1 MKKWSGKKHL
11 CGILLVALIVCLC
24 WGCGNAQEEV
34 MSDNVSA
41 GEEVTAEDKAEKDV
55 GQKAVTE
62 DGAEKN
68 VGQKAATEEG
78 MPKGAGSGGVNAVS
92 GNLLSQAGAETQMA
106 EEQVTAPGES
116 EMPRR
121 EPVKV
126 KGIYVSGPVAGIARM
141 DDLIELV
148 DQTELNAMV
157 IDIKNDEGKVTYKM
171 QSEQV
176 LAIEAAVG
184 YIPDIEALVKK
195 CKEKDIY
202 LIARIVA
209 FRDPYLAEK
218 MPEWAV
224 HTKNGEIFRDKSGL
238 AWVNPYERGVW
249 DYLVEIASEAAAVGF
264 DEIQFDYIR
273 FSTDVKT
280 EEVDYGPENE
290 RIGKIG
296 IITEF
301 TEYMYEKLRRLGVY
315 VAADVFG
322 TVIENETDQQIVGQD
337 YVKMAEHLDYICP
350 MVYPSHYRNG
360 SYGIAVPDADP
371 YKTINEACS
380 ASVQELVTLPEEN
393 RARVRAWLQSFT
405 ASWVPGHI
413 SYGPQQI
420 RAQIKG
426 AYDAG
431 YDEWILWNAAVKY
444 QRDSLLTEEEAE
456 AERLQWDAEKNEAEQ
471 RARQEEAERQVAEKE
486 QAGEAEVTGQSE
498 TAEEKEPKEQ
508 AGEAEAT
515 GQPEAAEEKEPKEQ
529 SVEPQEATGQPEAV
543 EEEIKE
549 QPPAE

>member
-1 MKKWSGKKHL
+1 
-11 CGILLVALIVCLC
+11 
-24 WGCGNAQEEV
+24 

-41 GEEVTAEDKAEKDV
+41 GEEVTAEDKTEKNV
-55 GQKAVTE
+55 GQETAAE
-62 DGAEKN
+62 DGTEKNVGQETTAEAGSEKN
-68 VGQKAATEEG
+68 VGQKAATEDG

-106 EEQVTAPGES
+106 EEQVTAPGER

-121 EPVKV
+121 ESVKV

-290 RIGKIG
+290 RIDKIG

-322 TVIENETDQQIVGQD
+322 TVIENETDQRIVGQD

-393 RARVRAWLQSFT
+393 RARVRTWLQSFT

-486 QAGEAEVTGQSE
+486 QAGEAEVAGQSE
-498 TAEEKEPKEQ
+498 AAEEKETKEQAGETEVAGQSEAAEEKETKEQ

-515 GQPEAAEEKEPKEQ
+515 GQSEAAEEKE
-529 SVEPQEATGQPEAV
+529 
-543 EEEIKE
+543 IKE
-549 QPPAE
+549 QPPEE